1 MSKNGMVD
9 DENEEL
15 DDDQELDDE
24 IINNQETNQNAEPV
38 EKNYSSCRTNKNI
51 KQYEIWKVEWR
62 NNPKNIKLVVIV
74 QTNYLNNHKHA
85 SYLVCPLVPED
96 VFHYWILRLRIYLPG
111 AGRFEIL
118 VDQIT
123 TVSGQALIER
133 VNVLP
138 DDIRIKLR
146 RNLCVVLGFSI

>member
-1 MSKNGMVD
+1 MENYND
-9 DENEEL
+9 DEYDKDQVNNRNE
-15 DDDQELDDE
+15 
-24 IINNQETNQNAEPV
+24 EPV
-38 EKNYSSCRTNKNI
+38 EKNYSSCRTNKDI

-74 QTNYLNNHKHA
+74 QTNYLNIHKHA
-85 SYLVCPLVPED
+85 SYIVCPLVPED
-96 VFHYWILRLRIYLPG
+96 VFQYWILRI
-111 AGRFEIL
+111 RFYVRGFGSREIL

-138 DDIRIKLR
+138 DDLRIKLR

>member
-1 MSKNGMVD
+1 MENYIKSEIDEND
-9 DENEEL
+9 DEDNNE
-15 DDDQELDDE
+15 QE
-24 IINNQETNQNAEPV
+24 NNQNAESV
-38 EKNYSSCRTNKNI
+38 EKNYSSCRTNKDI

-74 QTNYLNNHKHA
+74 QTNYLNIHKHA
-85 SYLVCPLVPED
+85 SYIVCPLVPQD
-96 VFHYWILRLRIYLPG
+96 VFHYWILRLRIYLRG
-111 AGRFEIL
+111 AGSFEIL

-138 DDIRIKLR
+138 DDLRIKLR